1 MPSPQARSQVVLD
14 VGIGENPLRT
24 RPEPDTPFRIAILG
38 RLRGDSSSPTSIIQ
52 AQSTTLIGH
61 TKAEAVFETTFTYQ
75 YTGARV
81 QKWFMLRA
89 ILAFDGTRR
98 RISELRLLN

>member
-1 MPSPQARSQVVLD
+1 
-14 VGIGENPLRT
+14 
-24 RPEPDTPFRIAILG
+24 
-38 RLRGDSSSPTSIIQ
+38 
-52 AQSTTLIGH
+52 
-61 TKAEAVFETTFTYQ
+61 VFETTFTYQ
-75 YTGARV
+75 YAGARV